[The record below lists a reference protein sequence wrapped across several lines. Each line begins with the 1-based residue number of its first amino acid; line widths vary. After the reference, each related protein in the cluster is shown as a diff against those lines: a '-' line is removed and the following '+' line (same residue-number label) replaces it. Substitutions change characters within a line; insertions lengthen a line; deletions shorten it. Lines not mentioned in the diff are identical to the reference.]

1 MTEKFSETFRNNI
14 VDLYGEKGQKWLES
28 LDDIVQNLAE
38 KWNLSHLKAFSNLTY
53 NYVLSGYQNGN
64 VPVVLKVGIE
74 NDLLQKEA
82 EMLRFFA
89 DYGAVTL
96 IDSCDGALLLQRCVP
111 GYSLTNYFPNNE
123 EESVEIIAKVI
134 KKLHSASPKKNVC
147 AVTPLRELLNDLY
160 QPSNIAEKYIA
171 KARDF
176 SEFLLKTTI
185 ENVIMHG
192 DLHHDNVIY
201 DEAIQSW
208 KVIDPAGVI
217 GDPTYEY
224 TSFMINPIDKI
235 WKCDNALSIIENR
248 IQKFARIADVDPLRL
263 RQWTFVKAVLCLVW
277 TEGTQ
282 NQDRLELVKLFDQI
296 AVIDFFR

>member
-14 VDLYGEKGQKWLES
+14 VDLRGEQGQKWLES
-28 LDDIVQNLAE
+28 LDDIVQNLAK

-64 VPVVLKVGIE
+64 LPVVLKVGIE
-74 NDLLQKEA
+74 NDLLQKET

-89 DYGAVTL
+89 NYGAVTL

-111 GYSLTNYFPNNE
+111 SYSLTNYFPNDE
-123 EESVEIIAKVI
+123 ENSIEIIANVI
-134 KKLHSASPKKNVC
+134 KKLHSASLKQNMST
-147 AVTPLRELLNDLY
+147 VTPLKELLNDLY
-160 QPSNIAEKYIA
+160 QLSNVAENYVA

-176 SEFLLKTTI
+176 SESLLKTTTK
-185 ENVIMHG
+185 NVVMHG

-201 DEAIQSW
+201 DESAQSW
-208 KVIDPAGVI
+208 KIIDPAGVI

-224 TSFMINPIDKI
+224 ASFMINPIDKI
-235 WKCDNALSIIENR
+235 CKCDNALSIIENR
-248 IQKFARIADVDPLRL
+248 IQKFAQIADINPHRL

-282 NQDRLELVKLFDQI
+282 NQDRLELVKLFDKI
-296 AVIDFFR
+296 I

>member
-14 VDLYGEKGQKWLES
+14 VDLRGEQGQKWLES
-28 LDDIVQNLAE
+28 LDDIVQNLAK

-89 DYGAVTL
+89 NYGAVTL

-111 GYSLTNYFPNNE
+111 GYSLTNYFPNDE
-123 EESVEIIAKVI
+123 ENSIEIIANVI
-134 KKLHSASPKKNVC
+134 KKLHSASLKQNMST
-147 AVTPLRELLNDLY
+147 VTPLKELLNDLY
-160 QPSNIAEKYIA
+160 QLSNVAENYVA

-176 SEFLLKTTI
+176 SESLLKTTTK
-185 ENVIMHG
+185 NVVMHG

-201 DEAIQSW
+201 DESAQSW
-208 KVIDPAGVI
+208 KIIDPAGVI

-235 WKCDNALSIIENR
+235 WKRDNALSIIENR
-248 IQKFARIADVDPLRL
+248 IQKFAQIADIIL
-263 RQWTFVKAVLCLVW
+263 
-277 TEGTQ
+277 
-282 NQDRLELVKLFDQI
+282 
-296 AVIDFFR
+296 ID

>member
-14 VDLYGEKGQKWLES
+14 VDLRGEQGQKWLES
-28 LDDIVQNLAE
+28 LDDIVQNLAK

-82 EMLRFFA
+82 EMLRFFVN
-89 DYGAVTL
+89 YGAVTL

-111 GYSLTNYFPNNE
+111 GYSLTNYFPNDE
-123 EESVEIIAKVI
+123 ENSIEIIANVI
-134 KKLHSASPKKNVC
+134 KKLHSASLKQNMST
-147 AVTPLRELLNDLY
+147 VTPLKELLNDLY
-160 QPSNIAEKYIA
+160 QLSNVAENYVA

-176 SEFLLKTTI
+176 SESLLKTTTK
-185 ENVIMHG
+185 NVVMHG

-201 DEAIQSW
+201 DESAQSW
-208 KVIDPAGVI
+208 KIIDPAGVI

-235 WKCDNALSIIENR
+235 WKCDNALSIIEKR
-248 IQKFARIADVDPLRL
+248 IQKFAQIADINPHRL
-263 RQWTFVKAVLCLVW
+263 RQWTFAKAVLCLVW

-282 NQDRLELVKLFDQI
+282 NQDRLELVKLFDKI
-296 AVIDFFR
+296 I